1 MKDDERRLLLA
12 AAAAD
17 VRWRELRQHRFIDA
31 LAEGLGIH
39 PKRGLYLAGKWSDK
53 GWWEYGVTLRS
64 GWLTAAGK
72 AKAAELGE
80 QDRKAGP

>member
-12 AAAAD
+12 AAAVD
-17 VRWRELRQHRFIDA
+17 GQHPRPFIDDLSA
-31 LAEGLGIH
+31 HLGIH

-72 AKAAELGE
+72 AKVAELGE
-80 QDRKAGP
+80 QDRKADP